1 VPPPEGKLTF
11 RVLTYLGAL
20 NPPALPSQFPRPSLV
35 RCTGGRGALLA
46 FRAFEKPGPVFRPT
60 PSAPDPQTIQDARDA
75 NKWRA
80 AMNIEIE
87 NMHHFCVFTAVPR
100 PLSATTITPRWVFHW
115 NIENGSLVKRKARL
129 VERGFAQVF
138 GVDYQ
143 EAHLY
148 APVMRLEPSFEFL
161 PRSPRYPT

>member
-1 VPPPEGKLTF
+1 
-11 RVLTYLGAL
+11 
-20 NPPALPSQFPRPSLV
+20 
-35 RCTGGRGALLA
+35 
-46 FRAFEKPGPVFRPT
+46 
-60 PSAPDPQTIQDARDA
+60 
-75 NKWRA
+75 
-80 AMNIEIE
+80 MNIEIE